1 MGNPNMFKS
10 KGDAVEIQVAQWE
23 GTGET
28 VLCIHGLTSNCR
40 SFDGIAEGISPPHRV
55 LALDLRG
62 RGLSEKPDS
71 GYSIDHHCRDIAS
84 VVADLGLKKFY
95 IMGHS
100 LGAYIVLA
108 YTARHQDQIKGL
120 ILLDGGA
127 NLTPE
132 QWAKVSVGIK
142 PSLDRLGQVF
152 STLDA
157 YLESIKQAPFLQ
169 PWNEA
174 AESYFRYESEAVAG
188 GRRSRINPLHIQE
201 ERGNLVTFNPAELY
215 PLISCPVLILRATE
229 PMVTSEDHVLPAE
242 SMPGFLA
249 ALPQARLVNLQG
261 MNHYSMVLQP
271 CPPLTRAVLD
281 FLESAA

>member
-1 MGNPNMFKS
+1 MADPKMFKA
-10 KGDAVEIQVAQWE
+10 KGDGVKIQVAEWE

-28 VLCIHGLTSNCR
+28 VLCVHGLTANCR
-40 SFDGIAEGISPPHRV
+40 SFDVVAEGISPPHRV

-71 GYSIDHHCRDIAS
+71 GYSIDHHCRDIEA
-84 VVADLGLKKFY
+84 VAADLGLKNFY

-108 YTARHQDQIKGL
+108 YAARHPEQIKGL

-132 QWAKVSVGIK
+132 QWGKVSAGIK
-142 PSLDRLGQVF
+142 PSLDRLGHVF
-152 STLDA
+152 PTLEA
-157 YLESIKQAPFLQ
+157 YLESVKQAPFLQ

-188 GRRSRINPLHIQE
+188 GRKSRINPQHIME
-201 ERGNLVTFNPAELY
+201 ERGNLVTFNPVDLY
-215 PLISCPVLILRATE
+215 SLISCPVLILRATE
-229 PMVTSEDHVLPAE
+229 PMITGEDFVLPAE
-242 SMPGFLA
+242 AMPAFLE
-249 ALPQARLVNLQG
+249 ALPQARLVNLKG

-271 CPPLTRAVLD
+271 CPPLNKALLD
-281 FLESAA
+281 FLAGQA